1 MNRKVTAVVEGLQS
15 LTDVDFINGKCKVE
29 NGKLI

>member
-1 MNRKVTAVVEGLQS
+1 MNREVTAVGEVPLS
-15 LTDVDFINGKCKVE
+15 LTDVDFINGKWKVE